1 MSEYQ
6 WVEFRAVDGP
16 LNDEALAFMN
26 QQSTRA
32 GVSRWR
38 FTNEYHF
45 GTFRGDVL
53 EMLRRGYDVHVHYT
67 NFGLRRLCIRIP
79 DGFAFADALK
89 SYLLEYEITWDPD
102 EQGTGGVLSLQPEG
116 DAGTWDWM
124 EDVESLT
131 SDLVPI
137 REMVITGDFRP
148 LYIAHIAFSY
158 DDDALEP
165 PVPAGLVV
173 EHSALDRL
181 CSFYE
186 VDSDL
191 LAVAAEASA
200 AFGQTESENELI
212 SAWVKKLSRDDL
224 VANLHSC
231 LTEPNRF
238 PSQLLRSIRA
248 GAGNPASTSLG
259 QRTIGELRRRVSEI
273 DNQRARERLAAAAKE
288 AERRKAEADKALQ
301 NKLSA
306 IAENPQHTIN
316 RIDRAIEAGNRPAYQ
331 RAAAELA
338 MLAKAC
344 GKQVADAKAATILAK
359 YPSRSA
365 LSSELR
371 KAGF

>member
-16 LNDEALAFMN
+16 LDDEALAFMN

-32 GVSRWR
+32 DVSRWR

-53 EMLRRGYDVHVHYT
+53 EMMRHGYDVHVHHT
-67 NFGLRRLCIRIP
+67 NFGLRRLCIRMP
-79 DGFAFADALK
+79 DGFAFADALE
-89 SYLLEYEITWDPD
+89 SYLLEDEIAWYPD
-102 EQGTGGVLSLQPEG
+102 KLGTGGVLSLQPEG

-124 EDVESLT
+124 DDVESLA

-148 LYIAHIAFSY
+148 LYIAHIAFNY
-158 DDDALEP
+158 DEDALEP
-165 PVPAGLVV
+165 PVPAGLAV

-186 VDSDL
+186 VDPDL
-191 LAVAAEASA
+191 LAVAAEASPE
-200 AFGQTESENELI
+200 FGQTESENELI
-212 SAWVKKLSRDDL
+212 TAWVERLSKDDL

-231 LTEPNRF
+231 LAEPNRF

-248 GAGNPASTSLG
+248 GSGIPASVPLG
-259 QRTIGELRRRVSEI
+259 QRTIGELRRRVNEI
-273 DNQRARERLAAAAKE
+273 DTQRARERQAAAAKE
-288 AERRKAEADKALQ
+288 AERRKAEADQALKT
-301 NKLSA
+301 KLSA
-306 IAENPQHTIN
+306 IAENPEQTIS
-316 RIDRAIEAGNRPAYQ
+316 RIDRAIEEGTRSAYQ
-331 RAAAELA
+331 RAAVELA

-344 GKQVADAKAATILAK
+344 GKEMADTKAATIRAK

-365 LSSELR
+365 LSSELK